1 MNVIGVDIGG
11 TGVKGAIISKEAEIL
26 QEVKVSTNIAEG
38 REGILRSVVSVIDS
52 LFRNNIPISG
62 IGLGSAGRIDPEK
75 GEVVYATANLP
86 NWEGTKLKAFLEKKY
101 EVESYIEND
110 ANTALLG
117 EMWAGATHK
126 KQIETVVML
135 TLGTG
140 VGGATALNG
149 KILNGNRFQSG
160 EWGHVIL
167 IPHGKPC
174 NCGKE
179 GCIEQYLSGTALIHA
194 VHTETEFSFTH
205 GAEIFEAY
213 SNGNKQVKKVV
224 DQYIDYLT
232 IVIYNITVAIDPQA
246 ILIGGGLIDSK
257 AHWWH
262 ELENKLRN
270 MDVTTAVLP
279 ASLGNKAGMFGAAAM
294 ALQHVIE
301 KRGESV

>member
-11 TGVKGAIISKEAEIL
+11 TGVKGAIINRKAEIL

-38 REGILRSVVSVIDS
+38 REGILRSVVTVIDS
-52 LFRNNIPISG
+52 LFRNNIPVSG
-62 IGLGSAGRIDPEK
+62 IGVGSAGRINPEK
-75 GEVVYATANLP
+75 GEVVFATANLP

-117 EMWAGATHK
+117 EMWAGATYN
-126 KQIETVVML
+126 KQLETAVML

-140 VGGATALNG
+140 VGGATAING
-149 KILNGNRFQSG
+149 KILNGSKFQSG

-167 IPHGKPC
+167 VPHGKPC
-174 NCGKE
+174 NCGKD
-179 GCIEQYLSGTALIHA
+179 GCIEQYLSGTALTQA
-194 VHTETEFSFTH
+194 VRTETELAFTH

-224 DQYIDYLT
+224 DRYIDYLT

-246 ILIGGGLIDSK
+246 ILIGGGLIESQ
-257 AHWWH
+257 AHWWN
-262 ELENKLRN
+262 ELEKKLKN
-270 MDVTTAVLP
+270 MDVNTAVIP
-279 ASLGNKAGMFGAAAM
+279 ALLGNKAGMFGAAAM
-294 ALQHVIE
+294 ALQHIE